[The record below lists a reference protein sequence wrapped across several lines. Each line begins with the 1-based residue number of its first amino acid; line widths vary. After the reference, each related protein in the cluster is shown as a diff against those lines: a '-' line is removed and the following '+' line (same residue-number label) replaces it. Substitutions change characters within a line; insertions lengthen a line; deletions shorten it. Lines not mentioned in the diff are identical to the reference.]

1 MTNEQP
7 LPKINRQGNRKRK
20 CVTPKP
26 RKVKTT
32 WEQLEAREAAQAQ
45 AMEGSPSKLQVR
57 EMLCIQLMLMQGFS
71 QEQAIKQLN
80 KLRVRNNSHPGVVF
94 DTATW
99 ENWKRS
105 YPQFFIYVDSKD
117 PLNDV
122 AKAYIK
128 LQDMIE
134 GEEVWEERAVTVMDG
149 VGTSH
154 VEIVKV
160 KKKMPSSFPATKFL
174 LVNLDSDRFADK
186 KTLEL
191 PDLTN
196 LTDDEVRDALK
207 DTFKDK

>member
-1 MTNEQP
+1 MCYRKLLTTENLMTDEQA

-71 QEQAIKQLN
+71 QEQIIRQLN
-80 KLRVRNNSHPGVVF
+80 KLRIKNNSHPGVAF
-94 DTATW
+94 DSNTW
-99 ENWKRS
+99 DKWKQS
-105 YPQFFIYVDSKD
+105 YPQFFNHVDSKD

-160 KKKMPSSFPATKFL
+160 KKKKL
-174 LVNLDSDRFADK
+174 LIW
-186 KTLEL
+186 
-191 PDLTN
+191 
-196 LTDDEVRDALK
+196 
-207 DTFKDK
+207 